1 MKLPTRA
8 EDFSEWYN
16 QLVLRAELADYAPV
30 RGCMIVRP
38 YGWAL
43 WENITAALDSRFK
56 ATGHVN
62 AAFPLL
68 IPRSFIE
75 KEKSHVAGFSPELAV
90 VTHGGGEELEE
101 PLVIRPTSETII
113 GHAYAKW
120 IQSYRDLPV
129 LINQWNSVVRW
140 ELRTKLFLRTLE
152 FFWQEGHTAHATAEE
167 AEAETRQM
175 LDVYTDFAVREAAVP
190 VIPGRK
196 SDSERFAGAEKT
208 YSIEAMMGDGKA
220 LQAGTSHNLGQNFAK
235 AFEIRYLDKTGVLQH
250 CWTTSWGLSTRF
262 VGAII
267 MVHGDDQGLILPP
280 RLAPYP
286 ARDRADLQDRRR
298 KGQRARKRAEAAQG
312 THRRGHPRENGR
324 ARRHEPRLQIQRLGD
339 ARRAAAART
348 GPEGCRQRFG
358 GAGAARPPRQR
369 REVLRAAAGH
379 RRGRRAS
386 CSPRFRSRSSTR
398 ALAFRKANT
407 AEPAD
412 YAEFKTAVEKGFA
425 FSWWCGGSDC
435 EGKNQGRDQGHHALH
450 PASNSPAAR
459 ATASTAASP
468 RRKRPSSRRHTRPGT
483 HLPIG
488 ACLRV
493 AGARASVLRAVRRLG
508 MPCQV
513 PRFTLANT
521 CTPRQRSCHFRPCYP
536 ENHS

>member
-1 MKLPTRA
+1 MADQKLPTRA

-43 WENITAALDSRFK
+43 WEAIQQALDTRFK

-68 IPRSFIE
+68 IPKSFIE
-75 KEKSHVAGFSPELAV
+75 KEQSHVAGFSPELAV
-90 VTHGGGEELEE
+90 VTVGGGEKLEE

-152 FFWQEGHTAHATAEE
+152 FYWQEGHTAHATLEE

-175 LDVYTDFAVREAAVP
+175 LEIYTDFAVNEAAVP

-196 SDSERFAGAEKT
+196 SASERFAGADQT

-235 AFEIRYLDKTGVLQH
+235 AFGIRYLDREGTLQF

-267 MVHGDDQGLILPP
+267 MVHGDDQGLVLPP
-280 RLAPYP
+280 RLAPTQVVVVPIYKTDEEKAQVFLAAAK
-286 ARDRADLQDRRR
+286 ARAALVTANVRVRVDERDGMSPGFKFNDWEMRGVPLRIEIGPKDVAKGSVVLARRDKPGKEGKSFVAQEGLADAVLRMLEEIQ
-298 KGQRARKRAEAAQG
+298 KALLERARAFRDTHTKEPANYEEFKAAIEGGFVVAYWCGNEDCETRIKEETKATVRCIPLGQNAG
-312 THRRGHPRENGR
+312 KGACILCGKPATEKGVFGR
-324 ARRHEPRLQIQRLGD
+324 A
-339 ARRAAAART
+339 
-348 GPEGCRQRFG
+348 
-358 GAGAARPPRQR
+358 
-369 REVLRAAAGH
+369 
-379 RRGRRAS
+379 
-386 CSPRFRSRSSTR
+386 
-398 ALAFRKANT
+398 
-407 AEPAD
+407 
-412 YAEFKTAVEKGFA
+412 Y
-425 FSWWCGGSDC
+425 
-435 EGKNQGRDQGHHALH
+435 
-450 PASNSPAAR
+450 
-459 ATASTAASP
+459 
-468 RRKRPSSRRHTRPGT
+468 
-483 HLPIG
+483 
-488 ACLRV
+488 
-493 AGARASVLRAVRRLG
+493 
-508 MPCQV
+508 
-513 PRFTLANT
+513 
-521 CTPRQRSCHFRPCYP
+521 
-536 ENHS
+536 